1 MSILG
6 IALVYFLFMPA
17 SPLLDTA
24 LDGTVWSAKSLGEA
38 LSSGENPPS
47 QRSVLRALSEFF
59 GDEVVHSIGDVVNPE
74 NLPINH
80 LIVEPLREWAQS
92 KRRPV
97 EILQLMERRGKTLAI
112 LSNLAGRVLWVACE
126 THSDESVLEAV
137 TQLLDARGGDIAVL
151 PHGKARGY
159 LDQLDLPAT
168 VLNLSS
174 LLPPSPFVPTMGSA
188 NTPVAQRSHLDQ
200 LERESIEII
209 REAFAASSHPAML
222 FSMGKDSMVMLSL
235 ALKAFAPEPLPF
247 PLVVIDTQWKFQDM
261 YRFREYL
268 QSREDMSVIVYVNP
282 EAIERGMNPFEFGS
296 AVHTDV
302 TKTQALRKVLDEH
315 DFDFVFG
322 GARRD
327 EEKSRAKERIFSIRS
342 AAHGWDPKNQRPE
355 LWNLYNTTLV
365 EGQKMRVFP
374 LSNWTEIDIWR
385 YVEQEN
391 IDLVPLYLSQLRP
404 YVLRNG
410 SLIMVDDAR
419 FPLEPEEKIHFDFLR
434 FRTLG
439 CYPLTGGALSEAVS
453 VGDIISEL
461 ENSRVSERSSR
472 VIDFDAGASMEQ
484 KKKDGYF

>member
-1 MSILG
+1 
-6 IALVYFLFMPA
+6 MPA

-59 GDEVVHSIGDVVNPE
+59 GDEVVYSIGDVVNPE

-126 THSDESVLEAV
+126 THSDESVLEAI

-159 LDQLDLPAT
+159 LDKLDLAAR

-268 QSREDMSVIVYVNP
+268 QSRDDMSVIVYVNP

-385 YVEQEN
+385 YLEIERV
-391 IDLVPLYLSQLRP
+391 DLVPLYFSALRP
-404 YVLRNG
+404 FVKRNNA
-410 SLIMVDDAR
+410 LIMVDDER
-419 FPLEPEEKIHFDFLR
+419 FPLEDGEEIFFDYIR

-439 CYPLTGGALSEAVS
+439 CYPLTGGALSRATS
-453 VGDIISEL
+453 IGDIVTEL
-461 ENSRVSERSSR
+461 EDSNISERSSR
-472 VIDFDAGASMEQ
+472 VIDFDQGASMEQ